1 MRRSDAA
8 ASRAGRASLAGG
20 LVASALLA
28 LAGCVP
34 LPPPLPTDEPT
45 ATNTLDVDRCPDA
58 IVDAYLRELTGDPDA
73 SAASM
78 RASEVDHPVPLPLG
92 GADVRCG
99 TSLRDGSAVTTLL
112 VLQGEEVPEQVRGA
126 AMGLR
131 VAEDRLS
138 DGGGWVAHAPD
149 YTSTVLVGPPHAAA
163 APAVQGVADA
173 PAWVMQA
180 LAAAP

>member
-8 ASRAGRASLAGG
+8 ASRAGRASLASG
-20 LVASALLA
+20 LVAAALLV

-45 ATNTLDVDRCPDA
+45 ATSALDVDRCPDP
-58 IVDAYLRELTGDPDA
+58 IVDLYLRELAGDPDA

-92 GADVRCG
+92 GAEVRCG
-99 TSLRDGSAVTTLL
+99 TSVRDGSAVTTLL
-112 VLQGEEVPEQVRGA
+112 VLQGQAVPDQVRGA

-131 VAEDRLS
+131 VAEDRLG

-149 YTSTVLVGPPHAAA
+149 YTSTVLLGPPHIEAAR
-163 APAVQGVADA
+163 AVQGVADA

-180 LAAAP
+180 LAPAP